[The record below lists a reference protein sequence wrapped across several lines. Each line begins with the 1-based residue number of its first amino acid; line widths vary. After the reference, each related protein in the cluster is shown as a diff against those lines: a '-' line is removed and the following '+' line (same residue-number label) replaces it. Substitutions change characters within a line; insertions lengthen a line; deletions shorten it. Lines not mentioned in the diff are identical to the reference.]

1 MRHHTTIRPPPWVW
15 AAAWPPSWH
24 FSIAVMVRLEGSF
37 AGQSQVF
44 GLLIW
49 KLGQLDAELVKMGSS
64 HLLIQLQTREKDFTS
79 QILNKSFL
87 TLGQNTSIS
96 YGVQSLKPH
105 LPHQTKKPKQL
116 GQNHRK
122 NVKTG
127 RNAKRRQNP
136 MELSKQGRQ
145 DKAEHEV
152 FSNRRMIYHRGGSSI
167 WQTMYSSTK

>member
-15 AAAWPPSWH
+15 AAAWPPSLH

-49 KLGQLDAELVKMGSS
+49 KLGQLDTELVKMGSS

-96 YGVQSLKPH
+96 YGVQSLKTTFTP
-105 LPHQTKKPKQL
+105 PNKKLTCFVAPKQL
-116 GQNHRK
+116 GQKSQEKCQNWPQCQEQTES
-122 NVKTG
+122 NGAVKT
-127 RNAKRRQNP
+127 RPSRQGWT
-136 MELSKQGRQ
+136 LG
-145 DKAEHEV
+145 
-152 FSNRRMIYHRGGSSI
+152 F
-167 WQTMYSSTK
+167 